1 MKPLKKILFVSV
13 FLVLG
18 VLILLLV
25 HDNNSLKYEKNKQ
38 DIKGGTMSWLQA
50 LCDKDYSTCD
60 SYIASD
66 GFKLTGFDST
76 SQAVL
81 NPVSSKIYYQ
91 FLNYIIDS
99 IQSIKVLSIKENTGT
114 GYTEYEI
121 EVVFNSYEVI
131 NELTVDEAKVNSL
144 MDDLYNRKITDDE
157 FYISIQDIYLESFKD
172 CFIKDNDNV
181 TSKVLTLSEKEDK
194 DGVVYVYNTKTF
206 IEGLISDE
214 MYKNLELYQN
224 NIKAK
229 VDTVLR
235 QY

>member
-18 VLILLLV
+18 VMILLLV

-91 FLNYIIDS
+91 FLNYIVDS

>member
-91 FLNYIIDS
+91 FLNYIVDS
-99 IQSIKVLSIKENTGT
+99 IQSIKVLSIKENTDT

>member
-91 FLNYIIDS
+91 FLNYIVDS

>member
-1 MKPLKKILFVSV
+1 MKPLKKILFISV
-13 FLVLG
+13 FLILG
-18 VLILLLV
+18 VLILLVV
-25 HDNNSLKYEKNKQ
+25 HDNNRLKYEKNKQ
-38 DIKGGTMSWLQA
+38 DVKGGTMSWLQA

>member
-18 VLILLLV
+18 VMILLLV

-91 FLNYIIDS
+91 FLNYIVDS

-157 FYISIQDIYLESFKD
+157 FYISIQDIYLESFKN

>member
-18 VLILLLV
+18 VMILLLV

-91 FLNYIIDS
+91 FLNYIVDS

-172 CFIKDNDNV
+172 CSIKDNDNV

>member
-1 MKPLKKILFVSV
+1 M
-13 FLVLG
+13 
-18 VLILLLV
+18 
-25 HDNNSLKYEKNKQ
+25 
-38 DIKGGTMSWLQA
+38 
-50 LCDKDYSTCD
+50 
-60 SYIASD
+60 
-66 GFKLTGFDST
+66 
-76 SQAVL
+76 
-81 NPVSSKIYYQ
+81 
-91 FLNYIIDS
+91 
-99 IQSIKVLSIKENTGT
+99 
-114 GYTEYEI
+114 
-121 EVVFNSYEVI
+121 
-131 NELTVDEAKVNSL
+131 
-144 MDDLYNRKITDDE
+144 DLYNRKITDDE